1 MRSIEG
7 GEGPEDEMGTDDEGS
22 GTPVGRSRRELLIHS
37 PVGKVVGGKV
47 LSTIGV
53 WITNIAGAIV
63 VYDLTASAAIVGI
76 VSVVQFTPQVLL
88 SPFTGARAD
97 RADRR
102 RQVVLGVAV
111 TCSGAA
117 GPAFWGFTR
126 GFTRPSDAF
135 VIIAAA
141 GLVGIGFSLSNP
153 ATQAL
158 IPSLVRKSEL
168 PNAVALSSLP
178 MVVARAAGPAL
189 GALLVTSVGVVATFS
204 ITLLLHLGFLV
215 AVATIKMESTAVAA
229 ADRGDTRV
237 RAGLEYAMRDRRIL
251 ALLVGI
257 ATIGVS
263 VDPVVTLA
271 PSIADAIGAQRAFVG
286 TLASMF
292 GIGAG
297 VGFIVL
303 SRVRMRVGEARLA
316 ALGLNLIMLG
326 MILLI
331 VAREEILASVAMG
344 VAGIGMS
351 IALNG
356 FTTLLQSYVPNELR
370 GRVMALW
377 SIAFVGSRPITA
389 LTTGPLA
396 DATSVRWAIAVVV
409 LAVAAGAWFAR
420 PTRIALPDAAR

>member
-1 MRSIEG
+1 MNT
-7 GEGPEDEMGTDDEGS
+7 GTEGS
-22 GTPVGRSRRELLIHS
+22 GTPVGRSRRELLLHS

-63 VYDLTASAAIVGI
+63 VYDLTTSAAMVGI
-76 VSVVQFTPQVLL
+76 VSVVQFTPQVIL
-88 SPFTGARAD
+88 SPLFGARAD

-102 RQVVLGVAV
+102 RQVVLGIAV
-111 TCSGAA
+111 TCVGAI
-117 GPAFWGFTR
+117 GPALWGLTR
-126 GFTRPSDAF
+126 GFTRSSDAF
-135 VIIAAA
+135 VIVAAA
-141 GLVGIGFSLSNP
+141 GLVGVGFSLSAP

-158 IPSLVRKSEL
+158 IPALVRSSEL
-168 PNAVALSSLP
+168 ANAVALSSLP

-204 ITLLLHLGFLV
+204 MTLLLHLGFLV
-215 AVATIKMESTAVAA
+215 AVATIKIGSTTVLAA
-229 ADRGDTRV
+229 NRGDTRV
-237 RAGLEYAMRDRRIL
+237 RAGLEYVTQDRRIL
-251 ALLVGI
+251 AILIGI

-297 VGFIVL
+297 IGFGVL

-316 ALGLNLIMLG
+316 ATGLNLIILG
-326 MILLI
+326 MMLLV
-331 VAREEILASVAMG
+331 VAREETLASVAMG
-344 VAGIGMS
+344 IAGIGMS

-356 FTTLLQSYVPNELR
+356 FTTLLQSYVPNEVR

-377 SIAFVGSRPITA
+377 SVAFVGSRPITA
-389 LTTGPLA
+389 VTTGPLA

-420 PTRIALPDAAR
+420 PSRIAVPDSPH